1 MPEKRVRPAV
11 ARPDPGDERA
21 TLQLLWMRTDY
32 LRMCWLDA
40 SHDADKAVGAEHA
53 TDLES
58 GYGLPI
64 WVLVTMHLA
73 SLYTVV
79 EGWQRLKLSKP
90 AVDRALADTTRLERL
105 SDLRH
110 GTFHFGA
117 VNSPA
122 VMDVLSDTAMLSWA
136 RGLHEAFRAF
146 FA

>member
-1 MPEKRVRPAV
+1 MPKKRVRHAV

-21 TLQLLWMRTDY
+21 TLRLVWMRTDY
-32 LRMCWLDA
+32 LRMCWTEAAEDA
-40 SHDADKAVGAEHA
+40 NNAVGAEHA

-79 EGWQRLKLSKP
+79 EGWRWLKRSSP
-90 AVDRALADTTRLERL
+90 AVDRVLADTTKLDRLEN
-105 SDLRH
+105 LRH

-117 VNSPA
+117 VNSPY
-122 VMDVLSDTAMLSWA
+122 VIDVLSDTAMLSWA
-136 RGLHEAFRAF
+136 RDLHEAFRASF
-146 FA
+146 Q

>member
-1 MPEKRVRPAV
+1 MPKKRIRPAV

-32 LRMCWLDA
+32 LRMCWTDA
-40 SHDADKAVGAEHA
+40 AKDAINAVGAEHA
-53 TDLES
+53 TELES

-79 EGWQRLKLSKP
+79 EGWQRLRLSAP
-90 AVDRALADTTRLERL
+90 AVDRVLADATKLERL
-105 SDLRH
+105 RHLRH

-117 VNSPA
+117 VNRPE

-136 RGLHEAFRAF
+136 RDLHEALRAF
-146 FA
+146 FE